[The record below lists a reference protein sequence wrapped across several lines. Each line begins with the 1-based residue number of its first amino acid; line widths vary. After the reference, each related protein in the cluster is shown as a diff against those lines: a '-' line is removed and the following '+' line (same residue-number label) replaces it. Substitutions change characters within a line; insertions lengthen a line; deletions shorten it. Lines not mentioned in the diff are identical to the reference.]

1 MLLQLGSIGC
11 ISEDERAK
19 DVDVKVAEVRN
30 NSDCVVVVQCSAMP
44 SRPITKIL

>member
-1 MLLQLGSIGC
+1 MQMGRIGC
-11 ISEDERAK
+11 IPVEKRAK
-19 DVDVKVAEVRN
+19 DVDGKVAEMRN

>member
-1 MLLQLGSIGC
+1 MLAPPYSLDGGSMLLQLGSIGC

-30 NSDCVVVVQCSAMP
+30 NSDCVEIV
-44 SRPITKIL
+44 L